1 MAPSLSFSDK
11 FYSYLIGLYKIY
23 FSWTQN
29 RFRCTCVCVH
39 AGNCARKRA
48 DVYVTNNNMIL
59 QRGGRNCTKL
69 VLKPFAVDFSPVYC
83 SFPVDYTVSVYMM
96 TTLYFYSLYTM
107 RSIYIASIPFLINW
121 NEKSCG
127 KSNIMIM
134 DHQLVLE
141 NSSLAAVYILPNT
154 IIYLKAI
161 KYLTIRL
168 RQIY

>member
-29 RFRCTCVCVH
+29 RFRCTCVH

-121 NEKSCG
+121 NEKSCD
-127 KSNIMIM
+127 KSNIMTM

-141 NSSLAAVYILPNT
+141 NSSLAAVYTLPNT

-161 KYLTIRL
+161 NYLTIRL